1 MSGITAADVKKL
13 RDETGAGM
21 MDCKR
26 ALTEAQGKLDA
37 ARDLLRTWGLAS
49 AQKRASRVAS
59 EGAVEAYLHRSDP
72 ELPPRKGVLVEL
84 NCETDFVAK
93 TPEFKELARNV
104 AMHVAAMEPRWIAR
118 SDVPEDWIERE
129 RKIVL
134 DSPQVAGKPPQIVDK
149 IVEGKVNAILA
160 DRGGALLEQKF
171 VKDETGKTTVG
182 DLVQSLASS
191 VRENIV
197 VRRFARFTVGEE
209 ME

>member
-26 ALTEAQGKLDA
+26 ALTEARGELEA
-37 ARDLLRTWGLAS
+37 ARDLLRKWGMAS

-93 TPEFKELARNV
+93 TPEFKELARDI
-104 AMHVAAMEPRWIAR
+104 AMHVAAMEPRWIAKA
-118 SDVPEDWIERE
+118 DVPEDWIERE

-149 IVEGKVNAILA
+149 IVEGKINAILA
-160 DRGGALLEQKF
+160 DRGGVLLEQKF

-182 DLVQSLASS
+182 DLVQNLASS
-191 VRENIV
+191 VRENVV
-197 VRRFARFTVGEE
+197 VRRFARFAIGEE
-209 ME
+209 TE